1 MFGLFKKRASVPSA
15 DDLRKLTASAHE
27 DVKAKWIQF
36 NETVHLKAGIP
47 LSQRIDAFAQPLQQF
62 FETKYPALLLASSE
76 IFWLTIFTAI
86 LESGTHPKEEV
97 NGAIGE
103 LKLKYARR

>member
-15 DDLRKLTASAHE
+15 DDLRKLTISARE

-36 NETVHLKAGIP
+36 NGTVHFKAGIP
-47 LSQRIDAFAQPLQQF
+47 LSQQIDAFAQPIQEL
-62 FETKYPALLLASSE
+62 FETKYPALLLGSSE
-76 IFWLTIFTAI
+76 IFWLTIFTAV
-86 LESGTHPKEEV
+86 LEAGTHPKEEM
-97 NGAIGE
+97 NAAIGE